1 MTDRGDEFFVVG
13 KSFPRL
19 EGFEKVTGATRFLT
33 DMELPGMLYGKV
45 LRASY
50 PHARIIS
57 INTKRAERL
66 SGVKTVIT
74 AEDTPKIPFCI
85 IPRVANKLP
94 LENKKV
100 RYIGDEIAAVAAETE
115 EIALEALDL
124 IEVVYEELPPVF
136 DPEEALKPGAPLL
149 YEETGTNIA
158 EHFHKEYGD
167 VERAFQEADHVLEDR
182 FETSPVTPCCMEPRS
197 CIASFDGSGRLTLIA
212 NTQAPFSLRLELS
225 KVIPLP
231 IKKIRIIKLPI
242 GGAFGSRLGMDSID
256 PICVFLSRKSRRPVK
271 IVNTR
276 EEEFVTSR
284 YRYRMAI
291 YLKTGVKRDGTIV
304 AREAK
309 VITDNGAHNYQGY
322 TITAGLCQKLT
333 FVYKIPNI
341 KFNGYV
347 VYTNNIYGGAFR
359 GYGNPQITFAL
370 ESHIDM
376 IAKKLDMDFLEL
388 GLKNIVEPGFNTVSN
403 CQISSCGLR
412 ECMTQAADVAGWKE
426 KRRKP
431 GRRGIGMAS
440 MQHAGGGI
448 KIFFGNINCNYS
460 SASIKMNEDGS
471 VNLMTGSS
479 DIGQGSDTVLAQI
492 AAEELG
498 IRFEDIRVITAD
510 TDLTPM
516 CLGTYGDRVTFIG
529 GNAVVNA
536 ARDVKKQLLELA
548 SELLEANVDDLG
560 SREGRIFVKGSPEK
574 GMSIQELAE
583 FSYFKKGKPILG
595 RGIYDDPISKPDF
608 GTGYGTSPAYS
619 FASQVAE
626 VEVDVETGKVKVLKI
641 TSAHDV
647 GKVINPM
654 AARGQIEGAMA
665 QGIGSTLFEK
675 LDWVKG
681 RTLNSNFLDYR
692 MMTSVDMPSIE
703 PILIESIDPNGPFG
717 AKGVGEPALVPT
729 AAAIANAIYDAVGVR
744 IKTLPITPD
753 KILAA
758 LEEGGL
764 TSERSGNEE

>member
-1 MTDRGDEFFVVG
+1 MADHGDDFSVIG

-45 LRASY
+45 LRSSY
-50 PHARIIS
+50 PHARIVS
-57 INTKRAERL
+57 IDTKKAEKL
-66 SGVKTVIT
+66 KGVKAVMT
-74 AEDTPKIPFCI
+74 AEDTPKIPYCL
-85 IPRVANKLP
+85 IPRIANKLP
-94 LENKKV
+94 LEDRKV
-100 RYIGDEIAAVAAETE
+100 RYIGDEVAAVAAESE
-115 EIALEALDL
+115 EIALEALHL

-136 DPEEALKPGAPLL
+136 DPEEALKPDAPLL

-158 EHFHKEYGD
+158 EHFYKEYGD
-167 VERAFQEADHVLEDR
+167 VERGFKEADHIVEDR

-197 CIASFDGSGRLTLIA
+197 CIASFDGTGQLTLIA
-212 NTQAPFSLRLELS
+212 NTQAPFSLRIELS

-231 IKKIRIIKLPI
+231 LQKIRIIKLPI
-242 GGAFGSRLGMDSID
+242 GGAFGSRFGMDPID
-256 PICVFLSRKSRRPVK
+256 PICVFLSRKSGRPVK

-284 YRYRMAI
+284 YRYRMVFH
-291 YLKTGVKRDGTIV
+291 LKTGVKKDGTIT

-322 TITAGLCQKLT
+322 TITAGICQKLT

-347 VYTNNIYGGAFR
+347 VYTNNAYGGAFR
-359 GYGNPQITFAL
+359 GYGNPQMTFAA
-370 ESHIDM
+370 ESHMDM
-376 IAKKLDMDFLEL
+376 IAEKLGMDFLDL
-388 GLKNIVEPGFNTVSN
+388 SLKNIVGPGYKTVSN
-403 CQISSCGLR
+403 CQITSCGLR
-412 ECMTQAADVAGWKE
+412 DCLTQAADAAGWGR

-440 MQHAGGGI
+440 MQHVGGGI
-448 KIFFGNINCNYS
+448 KAFFGNNCNFS
-460 SASIKMNEDGS
+460 SATMKINEDGT
-471 VNLMTGSS
+471 VNLMSGSS

-498 IRFEDIRVITAD
+498 IRFEDVRIITAD
-510 TDLTPM
+510 TDVTPM
-516 CLGTYGDRVTFIG
+516 CLGTWGDRVTFIG
-529 GNAVVNA
+529 GLAVQNA
-536 ARDVKKQLLELA
+536 ARDAKRQLFELA
-548 SELLEANVDDLG
+548 SEILEADMDDLE
-560 SREGRIFVKGSPEK
+560 SREGRVFVKGFSEK
-574 GMSIQELAE
+574 DIPIAELAE
-583 FSYFKKGKPILG
+583 TSYFLKGRPILG
-595 RGIYDDPISKPDF
+595 RGYYEDPISKPDPE
-608 GTGYGTSPAYS
+608 TGYGGAPTYS
-619 FASQVAE
+619 FATQVAE
-626 VEVDVETGKVKVLKI
+626 VEVDVETGRVRVLRI
-641 TSAHDV
+641 TSAHDL
-647 GKVINPM
+647 GRALNPM
-654 AARGQIEGAMA
+654 AVRGQIEGAIA

-692 MMTSVDMPSIE
+692 MVTSLDMPPIE

-744 IKTLPITPD
+744 IKSLPITPD

-758 LEEGGL
+758 LEEKGL
-764 TSERSGNEE
+764 PSERSENEE

>member
-1 MTDRGDEFFVVG
+1 MADHGGEFSAVG

-33 DMELPGMLYGKV
+33 DLELPGMLYGKV
-45 LRASY
+45 LRSSF

-57 INTKRAERL
+57 IDTTRAEEL
-66 SGVKTVIT
+66 SGVKAVIT
-74 AEDTPKIPFCI
+74 AADTPKIPFCI

-94 LENKKV
+94 LEDKKV

-115 EIALEALDL
+115 EIASEALDL
-124 IEVVYEELPPVF
+124 IEVVYEELPAVF
-136 DPEEALKPGAPLL
+136 EPEDALKPDAPLL
-149 YEETGTNIA
+149 YEEKGTNIA
-158 EHFHKEYGD
+158 EHFHKEYGN
-167 VERAFQEADHVLEDR
+167 VEKGFQEADHILDDR

-212 NTQAPFSLRLELS
+212 NTQAPFSLRQELS

-256 PICVFLSRKSRRPVK
+256 PICAFLSRKSGRPVK

-291 YLKTGVKRDGTIV
+291 HLKTGVKKDGTLV

-341 KFNGYV
+341 KFDGYV
-347 VYTNNIYGGAFR
+347 VYTNNVYGGAFR
-359 GYGNPQITFAL
+359 GYGNPQITFAA

-376 IAKKLDMDFLEL
+376 IAEKLGMDVLDL
-388 GLKNIVEPGFNTVSN
+388 SLQNIVEPGYETISN
-403 CQISSCGLR
+403 CQITSCGLR
-412 ECMTQAADVAGWKE
+412 ECLIRAADATGWRQ
-426 KRRKP
+426 KRRRP

-460 SASIKMNEDGS
+460 SAAMKMNEDGS

-498 IRFEDIRVITAD
+498 IRFEDIRVTTAD

-516 CLGTYGDRVTFIG
+516 CLGTYGDRVTFVG
-529 GNAVVNA
+529 GRAVQSA
-536 ARDVKKQLLELA
+536 ARDVKKQLLDLA
-548 SELLEANVDDLG
+548 SEILEANIDDLE
-560 SREGRIFVKGSPEK
+560 SREGRVFVKGSPEK
-574 GMSIQELAE
+574 GISIPELAE
-583 FSYFKKGKPILG
+583 FSYFKKGRPILG
-595 RGIYDDPISKPDF
+595 RGIYDDPISKPDY

-626 VEVDVETGKVKVLKI
+626 VEVDVETGKVKVLRI
-641 TSAHDV
+641 TSAQDL
-647 GKVINPM
+647 GKALNPM
-654 AARGQIEGAMA
+654 AVRGQIEGAMA
-665 QGIGSTLFEK
+665 QGIGSTLFER

-692 MMTSVDMPSIE
+692 MLTALDMPAVE
-703 PILIESIDPNGPFG
+703 PIFIESIDPNGPFG

-744 IKTLPITPD
+744 IKSLPITPD

-758 LEEGGL
+758 LEEKN
-764 TSERSGNEE
+764 SIYKR

>member
-1 MTDRGDEFFVVG
+1 MADHGGEFSAVG

-33 DMELPGMLYGKV
+33 DLELPGMLYGKV
-45 LRASY
+45 LRSSF

-57 INTKRAERL
+57 IDTKRAEEL
-66 SGVKTVIT
+66 SGVKAVIT
-74 AEDTPKIPFCI
+74 AADTPKIPFCI

-94 LENKKV
+94 LEDKKV

-115 EIALEALDL
+115 EIASEALGL
-124 IEVVYEELPPVF
+124 IEVVYEELPAVF
-136 DPEEALKPGAPLL
+136 EPEDALKPDAPLL
-149 YEETGTNIA
+149 YEEKGTNIA
-158 EHFHKEYGD
+158 EHFHKEYGN
-167 VERAFQEADHVLEDR
+167 VEKGFQEADHILDDR

-212 NTQAPFSLRLELS
+212 NTQAPFSLRQELS

-256 PICVFLSRKSRRPVK
+256 PICAFLSRKSGRPVK

-291 YLKTGVKRDGTIV
+291 HLKTGVKKDGTLV

-341 KFNGYV
+341 KFDGYV
-347 VYTNNIYGGAFR
+347 VYTNNVYGGAFR
-359 GYGNPQITFAL
+359 GYGNPQITFAA

-376 IAKKLDMDFLEL
+376 IAEKLGMDVLDL
-388 GLKNIVEPGFNTVSN
+388 SLQNIVEPGYETISN
-403 CQISSCGLR
+403 CQITSCGLR
-412 ECMTQAADVAGWKE
+412 ECLIRAADATGWRQ
-426 KRRKP
+426 KRRRP

-460 SASIKMNEDGS
+460 SAAMKMNEDGS

-498 IRFEDIRVITAD
+498 IRFEDIRVTTAD

-516 CLGTYGDRVTFIG
+516 CLGTYGDRVTFVG
-529 GNAVVNA
+529 GRAVQSA
-536 ARDVKKQLLELA
+536 ARDVKKQLLDLA
-548 SELLEANVDDLG
+548 SEILEANIDDLE
-560 SREGRIFVKGSPEK
+560 SREGRVFVKGSPEK
-574 GMSIQELAE
+574 GISIPELAE
-583 FSYFKKGKPILG
+583 FSYFKKGRPILG
-595 RGIYDDPISKPDF
+595 RGIYDDPISKPDY

-626 VEVDVETGKVKVLKI
+626 VEVDVETGKVKVLRI
-641 TSAHDV
+641 TSAQDL
-647 GKVINPM
+647 GKALNPM
-654 AARGQIEGAMA
+654 AVRGQIEGAMA
-665 QGIGSTLFEK
+665 QGIGSTLFER

-692 MMTSVDMPSIE
+692 MLTALDMPAVE
-703 PILIESIDPNGPFG
+703 PIFIESIDPNGPFG

-744 IKTLPITPD
+744 IKSLPITPD

-758 LEEGGL
+758 LEEKN
-764 TSERSGNEE
+764 SIYKR

>member
-1 MTDRGDEFFVVG
+1 MADHGGEFSAVG

-33 DMELPGMLYGKV
+33 DLELPGMLYGKV
-45 LRASY
+45 LRSSF

-57 INTKRAERL
+57 IDTKRAEEL
-66 SGVKTVIT
+66 SGVKAVIT
-74 AEDTPKIPFCI
+74 AADTPKIPFCI

-94 LENKKV
+94 LEDKKV

-115 EIALEALDL
+115 EIASEALDL
-124 IEVVYEELPPVF
+124 IEVVYEELPAVF
-136 DPEEALKPGAPLL
+136 EPEDALKPDAPLL
-149 YEETGTNIA
+149 YEEKGTNIA
-158 EHFHKEYGD
+158 EHFHKEYGN
-167 VERAFQEADHVLEDR
+167 VEKGFQEADHILDDR

-212 NTQAPFSLRLELS
+212 NTQAPFSLRQELS

-256 PICVFLSRKSRRPVK
+256 PICAFLSRKSGRPVK

-291 YLKTGVKRDGTIV
+291 HLKTGVKKDGTLV

-341 KFNGYV
+341 KFDGYV
-347 VYTNNIYGGAFR
+347 VYTNNVYGGAFR
-359 GYGNPQITFAL
+359 GYGNPQITFAA

-376 IAKKLDMDFLEL
+376 IAEKLGMDVLDL
-388 GLKNIVEPGFNTVSN
+388 SLQNIVEPGYETISN
-403 CQISSCGLR
+403 CQITSCGLR
-412 ECMTQAADVAGWKE
+412 ECLIRAADATGWRQ
-426 KRRKP
+426 KRRRP

-460 SASIKMNEDGS
+460 SAAMKMNEDGS

-498 IRFEDIRVITAD
+498 IRFEDIRVTTAD

-516 CLGTYGDRVTFIG
+516 CLGTYGDRVTFVG
-529 GNAVVNA
+529 GRAVQSA
-536 ARDVKKQLLELA
+536 ARDVKKQLLDLA
-548 SELLEANVDDLG
+548 SEILEANIDDLE
-560 SREGRIFVKGSPEK
+560 SREGRVFVKGSPEK
-574 GMSIQELAE
+574 GISIPELAE
-583 FSYFKKGKPILG
+583 FSYFKKGRPILG
-595 RGIYDDPISKPDF
+595 RGIYDDPISKPDY

-626 VEVDVETGKVKVLKI
+626 VEVDVETGKVKVLRI
-641 TSAHDV
+641 TSAQDL
-647 GKVINPM
+647 GKALNPM
-654 AARGQIEGAMA
+654 AVRGQIEGAMA
-665 QGIGSTLFEK
+665 QGIGSTLFER

-692 MMTSVDMPSIE
+692 MLTVLDMPAVE
-703 PILIESIDPNGPFG
+703 PIFIESIDPNGPFG

-744 IKTLPITPD
+744 IKSLPITPD

-758 LEEGGL
+758 LEEKN
-764 TSERSGNEE
+764 SIYKR

>member
-1 MTDRGDEFFVVG
+1 MADHGGEFSAVG

-33 DMELPGMLYGKV
+33 DLELPGMLYGKV
-45 LRASY
+45 LRSSF

-57 INTKRAERL
+57 IDTTRAEEL
-66 SGVKTVIT
+66 SGVKAVIT
-74 AEDTPKIPFCI
+74 AADTPKIPFCI

-94 LENKKV
+94 LEDKKV

-115 EIALEALDL
+115 EIASEALGL
-124 IEVVYEELPPVF
+124 IEVVYEELPAVF
-136 DPEEALKPGAPLL
+136 ESEDALKPDAPLL
-149 YEETGTNIA
+149 YEEKGTNIA
-158 EHFHKEYGD
+158 EHFHKEYGN
-167 VERAFQEADHVLEDR
+167 VEKGFQEADHILDDR

-212 NTQAPFSLRLELS
+212 NTQAPFSLRQELS

-256 PICVFLSRKSRRPVK
+256 PICAFLSRKSGRPVK

-291 YLKTGVKRDGTIV
+291 HLKTGVKKDGTLV

-341 KFNGYV
+341 KFDGYV
-347 VYTNNIYGGAFR
+347 VYTNNVYGGAFR
-359 GYGNPQITFAL
+359 GYGNPQITFAA

-376 IAKKLDMDFLEL
+376 IAEKLGMDVLDL
-388 GLKNIVEPGFNTVSN
+388 SLQNIVEPGYETISN
-403 CQISSCGLR
+403 CQITSCGLR
-412 ECMTQAADVAGWKE
+412 ECLIRAADATGWRQ
-426 KRRKP
+426 KRRRP
-431 GRRGIGMAS
+431 GQRGIGMAS

-460 SASIKMNEDGS
+460 SAAMKMNEDGS

-498 IRFEDIRVITAD
+498 IRFEDIRVTTAD

-516 CLGTYGDRVTFIG
+516 CLGTYGDRVTFVG
-529 GNAVVNA
+529 GRAVQSA
-536 ARDVKKQLLELA
+536 ARDVKKQLLDLA
-548 SELLEANVDDLG
+548 SEILEANIDDLE
-560 SREGRIFVKGSPEK
+560 SREGRVFVKGSPEK
-574 GMSIQELAE
+574 GISIPELAE
-583 FSYFKKGKPILG
+583 FSYFKKGRPILG
-595 RGIYDDPISKPDF
+595 RGIYDDPISKPDY

-626 VEVDVETGKVKVLKI
+626 VEVDVETGKVKVLRI
-641 TSAHDV
+641 TSAQDL
-647 GKVINPM
+647 GKALNPM
-654 AARGQIEGAMA
+654 AVRGQIEGAMA
-665 QGIGSTLFEK
+665 QGIGSTLFER

-692 MMTSVDMPSIE
+692 MLTALDMPAVE
-703 PILIESIDPNGPFG
+703 PIFIESIDPNGPFG

-744 IKTLPITPD
+744 IKSLPITPD

-758 LEEGGL
+758 LEEKN
-764 TSERSGNEE
+764 SIYKR

>member
-1 MTDRGDEFFVVG
+1 MADHGGEFSAVG

-33 DMELPGMLYGKV
+33 DLELPGMLYGKV
-45 LRASY
+45 LRSSF

-57 INTKRAERL
+57 IDTKRAEEL
-66 SGVKTVIT
+66 SGVKAVIT
-74 AEDTPKIPFCI
+74 AADTPKIPFCI

-94 LENKKV
+94 LEDKKV

-115 EIALEALDL
+115 EIASEALDL
-124 IEVVYEELPPVF
+124 IEVVYEELPAVF
-136 DPEEALKPGAPLL
+136 EPEDALKPDAPLL
-149 YEETGTNIA
+149 YEEKGTNIA
-158 EHFHKEYGD
+158 EHFHKEYGN
-167 VERAFQEADHVLEDR
+167 VEKGFQEADHILDDR

-212 NTQAPFSLRLELS
+212 NTQAPFSLRQELS

-256 PICVFLSRKSRRPVK
+256 PICAFLSRKSGRPVK

-291 YLKTGVKRDGTIV
+291 HLKTGVKKDGTLV

-341 KFNGYV
+341 KFDGYV
-347 VYTNNIYGGAFR
+347 VYTNNVYGGAFR
-359 GYGNPQITFAL
+359 GYGNPQITFAA

-376 IAKKLDMDFLEL
+376 IAEKLGMDVLDL
-388 GLKNIVEPGFNTVSN
+388 SLQNIVEPGYETISN
-403 CQISSCGLR
+403 CQITSCGLR
-412 ECMTQAADVAGWKE
+412 ECLIRAADATGWRQ
-426 KRRKP
+426 KRRRP

-460 SASIKMNEDGS
+460 SAAMKMNEDGS

-498 IRFEDIRVITAD
+498 IRFEDIRVTTAD

-516 CLGTYGDRVTFIG
+516 CLGTYGDRVTFVG
-529 GNAVVNA
+529 GRAVQSA
-536 ARDVKKQLLELA
+536 ARDVKKQLLDLA
-548 SELLEANVDDLG
+548 SEILEANIDDLE
-560 SREGRIFVKGSPEK
+560 SREGRVFVKGSPEK
-574 GMSIQELAE
+574 GISIPELAE
-583 FSYFKKGKPILG
+583 FSYFKKGRPILG
-595 RGIYDDPISKPDF
+595 RGIYDDPISKPDY

-626 VEVDVETGKVKVLKI
+626 VEVDVETGKVKVLRI
-641 TSAHDV
+641 TSAQDL
-647 GKVINPM
+647 GKALNPM
-654 AARGQIEGAMA
+654 AVRGQIEGAMA
-665 QGIGSTLFEK
+665 QGIGSTLFER

-692 MMTSVDMPSIE
+692 MLTALDMPAVE
-703 PILIESIDPNGPFG
+703 PIFIESIDPNGPFG

-744 IKTLPITPD
+744 IKSLPITPD

-758 LEEGGL
+758 LEEKN
-764 TSERSGNEE
+764 SIYKR

>member
-1 MTDRGDEFFVVG
+1 MGDHSDEFSAVG

-33 DMELPGMLYGKV
+33 DLELPGMLCGKV
-45 LRASY
+45 LRAPY

-57 INTKRAERL
+57 INTKRAEKL
-66 SGVKTVIT
+66 VGVKAVIT
-74 AEDTPKIPFCI
+74 SEDTPKIPFCI
-85 IPRVANKLP
+85 IPRIANKLP
-94 LENKKV
+94 LEDKKA

-124 IEVVYEELPPVF
+124 IEVVYEELPAIF
-136 DPEEALKPGAPLL
+136 EPEDALKPGAPLL

-158 EHFHKEYGD
+158 EHFQKEYGD
-167 VERAFQEADHVLEDR
+167 VERGFQEADHVLEDR

-212 NTQAPFSLRLELS
+212 NTQAPFSLRQELS

-256 PICVFLSRKSRRPVK
+256 PICVFLSRKSGRPVK

-284 YRYRMAI
+284 YRYRMVI
-291 YLKTGVKRDGTIV
+291 YLKTGVKKDGTIV

-333 FVYKIPNI
+333 FVYKIPHI
-341 KFNGYV
+341 RFDGYV
-347 VYTNNIYGGAFR
+347 VYTNNVYGGAFR
-359 GYGNPQITFAL
+359 GYGNPQITFAA

-376 IAKKLDMDFLEL
+376 IAEKLGMDVLDL
-388 GLKNIVEPGFNTVSN
+388 SLKNIVEPGYETISN
-403 CQISSCGLR
+403 CQITSCGLR
-412 ECMTQAADVAGWKE
+412 ECMIRATDVTGWRE
-426 KRRKP
+426 KRRRP

-460 SASIKMNEDGS
+460 SAAMKMNEDGS

-498 IRFEDIRVITAD
+498 IRFEDIRVTTAD

-516 CLGTYGDRVTFIG
+516 CLGTYGDRVTFVG
-529 GNAVVNA
+529 GLAVQNA
-536 ARDVKKQLLELA
+536 ARDVKKQLLDLA
-548 SELLEANVDDLG
+548 SEILEANVDDLE
-560 SREGRIFVKGSPEK
+560 SKEGRVFVKGSPEK
-574 GMSIQELAE
+574 GVSIPELAE
-583 FSYFKKGKPILG
+583 FSYFKKGRPILG
-595 RGIYDDPISKPDF
+595 RGIYDDPISKPDY

-626 VEVDVETGKVKVLKI
+626 VEVDVETGKVKVLRI
-641 TSAHDV
+641 TSAHDL
-647 GKVINPM
+647 GRALNPM
-654 AARGQIEGAMA
+654 AVRGQIEGAMA
-665 QGIGSTLFEK
+665 QGIGSTLFER

-692 MMTSVDMPSIE
+692 MLTALDVSAIE
-703 PILIESIDPNGPFG
+703 HIFIESVDPNGPYG

-744 IKTLPITPD
+744 IKSLPVTPD

-758 LEEGGL
+758 LAEKN
-764 TSERSGNEE
+764 SISKR

>member
-1 MTDRGDEFFVVG
+1 MGDHSDEFSAVG

-33 DMELPGMLYGKV
+33 DLELPGMLCGKV
-45 LRASY
+45 LRAPY

-57 INTKRAERL
+57 INTKRAEKL
-66 SGVKTVIT
+66 VGVKAVIT
-74 AEDTPKIPFCI
+74 SEDTPKIPFCI
-85 IPRVANKLP
+85 IPRIANKLP
-94 LENKKV
+94 LEDKKA

-124 IEVVYEELPPVF
+124 IEVVYEELSAIF
-136 DPEEALKPGAPLL
+136 EPEEALKPGAPLL

-158 EHFHKEYGD
+158 EHFQKEYGD
-167 VERAFQEADHVLEDR
+167 VERGFQEADHVLEDR

-212 NTQAPFSLRLELS
+212 NTQAPFSLRQELS

-256 PICVFLSRKSRRPVK
+256 PICVFLSRKSGRPVK

-284 YRYRMAI
+284 YRYRMVI
-291 YLKTGVKRDGTIV
+291 YLKTGVKKDGTIV

-333 FVYKIPNI
+333 FVYKIPHI
-341 KFNGYV
+341 RFDGYV
-347 VYTNNIYGGAFR
+347 VYTNNVYGGAFR
-359 GYGNPQITFAL
+359 GYGNPQITFAA

-376 IAKKLDMDFLEL
+376 IAEKLGMDVLDL
-388 GLKNIVEPGFNTVSN
+388 SLKNIVEPGYETISN
-403 CQISSCGLR
+403 CQITSCGLR
-412 ECMTQAADVAGWKE
+412 ECMIRATDVTGWRE
-426 KRRKP
+426 KRRRP

-460 SASIKMNEDGS
+460 SAAMKMNEDGS

-498 IRFEDIRVITAD
+498 IRFEDIRVTTAD

-516 CLGTYGDRVTFIG
+516 CLGTYGDRVTFVG
-529 GNAVVNA
+529 GLAVQNA
-536 ARDVKKQLLELA
+536 ARDVKKQLLDLA
-548 SELLEANVDDLG
+548 SEILEANVDDLE
-560 SREGRIFVKGSPEK
+560 SKEGRVFVKGSPEK
-574 GMSIQELAE
+574 GVSIPELAE
-583 FSYFKKGKPILG
+583 FSYFKKGRPILG
-595 RGIYDDPISKPDF
+595 RGIYDDPISKPDY

-626 VEVDVETGKVKVLKI
+626 VEVDVETGKVKVLRI
-641 TSAHDV
+641 TSAHDL
-647 GKVINPM
+647 GRALNPM
-654 AARGQIEGAMA
+654 AVRGQIEGAMA
-665 QGIGSTLFEK
+665 QGIGSTLFER

-692 MMTSVDMPSIE
+692 MLTALDVSAIE
-703 PILIESIDPNGPFG
+703 HIFIESVDPNGPYG

-744 IKTLPITPD
+744 IKSLPVTPD

-758 LEEGGL
+758 LAEKN
-764 TSERSGNEE
+764 SISKR

>member
-1 MTDRGDEFFVVG
+1 MTDHSDEFSVIG

-33 DMELPGMLYGKV
+33 DMELPGTLHGKI
-45 LRASY
+45 LRASH

-57 INTKRAERL
+57 INTKKAEKL
-66 SGVKTVIT
+66 NGVKAVIT

-94 LENKKV
+94 LEDKKV
-100 RYIGDEIAAVAAETE
+100 RYIGDEVAAVAAETE
-115 EIALEALDL
+115 EIAMEALNL

-136 DPEEALKPGAPLL
+136 DSEEALKPGAPLL

-167 VERAFQEADHVLEDR
+167 VERGFREADIILEDR
-182 FETSPVTPCCMEPRS
+182 FETSPVTPCCLEPRS

-225 KVIPLP
+225 KVIHLP

-256 PICVFLSRKSRRPVK
+256 PICVFLSKKSGKPVK

-284 YRYRMAI
+284 YRYRMVI
-291 YLKTGVKRDGTIV
+291 YLKTGVKKDGTIV

-309 VITDNGAHNYQGY
+309 AITDNGAHNYQGY

-341 KFNGYV
+341 KFDGYV
-347 VYTNNIYGGAFR
+347 VYTNNVYGGAFR
-359 GYGNPQITFAL
+359 GYGNPQITFAA

-376 IAKKLDMDFLEL
+376 IAEKLGMDFVDLS
-388 GLKNIVEPGFNTVSN
+388 LKNIVEPGYETISN
-403 CQISSCGLR
+403 CQITSCGLR
-412 ECMTQAADVAGWKE
+412 ECMIRVADATRWRE

-460 SASIKMNEDGS
+460 SAAIKMNEDGS
-471 VNLMTGSS
+471 INLMTGSS

-498 IRFEDIRVITAD
+498 IRFEDIRVTTAD

-516 CLGTYGDRVTFIG
+516 CLGTYGDRVTFVG
-529 GNAVVNA
+529 GLAVQNA
-536 ARDVKKQLLELA
+536 ARDVKKQLLDLA
-548 SELLEANVDDLG
+548 SEILEANMDDLE
-560 SREGRIFVKGSPEK
+560 SREGRVFVKGSPEK
-574 GMSIQELAE
+574 GVSIPELAE
-583 FSYFKKGKPILG
+583 FSYFKKGRPILG
-595 RGIYDDPISKPDF
+595 RGIYDDPISKPDY

-626 VEVDVETGKVKVLKI
+626 VEVDVETGKVKILRI
-641 TSAHDV
+641 TSAHDL
-647 GKVINPM
+647 GRALNPM
-654 AARGQIEGAMA
+654 AVRGQIEGAMA
-665 QGIGSTLFEK
+665 QGIGSALFER
-675 LDWVKG
+675 LDWVDG
-681 RTLNSNFLDYR
+681 RTLNSNFLDYK
-692 MMTSVDMPSIE
+692 MLTALDVSPIDSIF
-703 PILIESIDPNGPFG
+703 IESIDPNGPFG

-744 IKTLPITPD
+744 IKSLPITPD

-758 LEEGGL
+758 LEEKKRAVVNWTL
-764 TSERSGNEE
+764 

>member
-1 MTDRGDEFFVVG
+1 MSDHSDEFSAVG

-33 DMELPGMLYGKV
+33 DLELPGMLCGKV
-45 LRASY
+45 LRAPY

-57 INTKRAERL
+57 INTKRAEKL
-66 SGVKTVIT
+66 VGVKAVIT
-74 AEDTPKIPFCI
+74 SEDTPKIPFCI
-85 IPRVANKLP
+85 IPRIANKLP
-94 LENKKV
+94 LEDKKA

-124 IEVVYEELPPVF
+124 IEVVYEELPAIF
-136 DPEEALKPGAPLL
+136 EPEDALKPGAPLL

-158 EHFHKEYGD
+158 EHFQKEYGD
-167 VERAFQEADHVLEDR
+167 VERGFQEADHVLEDR

-197 CIASFDGSGRLTLIA
+197 CIASFDGSSRLTLIA
-212 NTQAPFSLRLELS
+212 NTQAPFSLRQELS

-256 PICVFLSRKSRRPVK
+256 PICVFLSRKSGRPVK

-284 YRYRMAI
+284 YRYRMVI
-291 YLKTGVKRDGTIV
+291 YLKTGVKKDGTIV

-333 FVYKIPNI
+333 FVYKIPHI
-341 KFNGYV
+341 RFDGYV
-347 VYTNNIYGGAFR
+347 VYTNNVYGGAFR
-359 GYGNPQITFAL
+359 GYGNPQITFAA

-376 IAKKLDMDFLEL
+376 IAEKLGMDVLDL
-388 GLKNIVEPGFNTVSN
+388 SLKNIVEPGYETISN
-403 CQISSCGLR
+403 CQITSCGLR
-412 ECMTQAADVAGWKE
+412 ECMIRATDVTGWRE
-426 KRRKP
+426 KRRRP

-460 SASIKMNEDGS
+460 SAAMKMNEDGS

-498 IRFEDIRVITAD
+498 IRFEDIRVTTAD

-516 CLGTYGDRVTFIG
+516 CLGTYGDRVTFVG
-529 GNAVVNA
+529 GLAVQNA
-536 ARDVKKQLLELA
+536 AKDVKKQLLDLA
-548 SELLEANVDDLG
+548 SEILEANVDDLE
-560 SREGRIFVKGSPEK
+560 SKEGRVFVKGSPEK
-574 GMSIQELAE
+574 GVSIPELAE
-583 FSYFKKGKPILG
+583 FSYFKKGRPILG
-595 RGIYDDPISKPDF
+595 RGIYDDPISKPDY

-626 VEVDVETGKVKVLKI
+626 VEVDVETGKVKVLRI
-641 TSAHDV
+641 TSAHDL
-647 GKVINPM
+647 GRALNPM
-654 AARGQIEGAMA
+654 AVRGQIEGAMA
-665 QGIGSTLFEK
+665 QGIGSTLFER

-692 MMTSVDMPSIE
+692 MLTALDVSAIE
-703 PILIESIDPNGPFG
+703 PIFIESVDPNGPYG

-744 IKTLPITPD
+744 IKSLPITPD

-758 LEEGGL
+758 LAEKN
-764 TSERSGNEE
+764 SISKR

>member
-1 MTDRGDEFFVVG
+1 V
-13 KSFPRL
+13 
-19 EGFEKVTGATRFLT
+19 
-33 DMELPGMLYGKV
+33 
-45 LRASY
+45 
-50 PHARIIS
+50 
-57 INTKRAERL
+57 
-66 SGVKTVIT
+66 
-74 AEDTPKIPFCI
+74 
-85 IPRVANKLP
+85 PRVTNKLP
-94 LENKKV
+94 LEDKKV
-100 RYIGDEIAAVAAETE
+100 RYVGDEIAAVAAETE
-115 EIALEALDL
+115 EIALESLDL
-124 IEVVYEELPPVF
+124 IEVVYDELPAVF

-158 EHFHKEYGD
+158 ENFHKEYGD
-167 VERAFQEADHVLEDR
+167 VEKAFQEADCVLEDR
-182 FETSPVTPCCMEPRS
+182 FETSAVTPCCMEPRG

-231 IKKIRIIKLPI
+231 IKKIRIIKLPV
-242 GGAFGSRLGMDSID
+242 GGAFGSRLGMDPID
-256 PICVFLSRKSRRPVK
+256 PICVFLSRKSGRPVK
-271 IVNTR
+271 IVNNR

-291 YLKTGVKRDGTIV
+291 HLKTGVKKDGTIV

-341 KFNGYV
+341 RFDGYV
-347 VYTNNIYGGAFR
+347 VYTNNVYGGAFR
-359 GYGNPQITFAL
+359 GYGNPQITFAA
-370 ESHIDM
+370 ESQIDM
-376 IAKKLDMDFLEL
+376 VAEKLGMDVLDL
-388 GLKNIVEPGFNTVSN
+388 SLKNIVEPGYQTVSN

-412 ECMTQAADVAGWKE
+412 ECMTRATDSARWRE
-426 KRRKP
+426 KRRTS

-460 SASIKMNEDGS
+460 SAAIKMNEDGS

-529 GNAVVNA
+529 GNAVLNA
-536 ARDVKKQLLELA
+536 VRDVKKQLQELA
-548 SELLEANVDDLG
+548 SELLEANANDLE
-560 SREGRIFVKGSPEK
+560 SREGRIYVKGSPEK
-574 GMSIQELAE
+574 GISIKEVAE

-608 GTGYGTSPAYS
+608 GTGYGTSPAYT

-626 VEVDVETGKVKVLKI
+626 VEVDIETGRVKILKI
-641 TSAHDV
+641 TSAHDI
-647 GKVINPM
+647 GRTLNPM
-654 AARGQIEGAMA
+654 AVRGQIEGAMA
-665 QGIGSTLFEK
+665 QGIGSALYER

-681 RTLNSNFLDYR
+681 KTLNANFLDYR
-692 MMTSVDMPSIE
+692 MLTALDMATID

-744 IKTLPITPD
+744 IKSLPITPD
-753 KILAA
+753 KILTA
-758 LEEGGL
+758 LEEKN
-764 TSERSGNEE
+764 SISKRRGNEK